1 MRYVALYITTYL
13 TYIIYAFDYYLKYRL
28 QKISLYQKKAIK
40 CAAKQTI
47 LIQFPLYTSSLQHTY
62 LAPLCGVLT
71 DYYQNEIAIISK
83 NDRFMSVCF
92 KKKDH

>member
-40 CAAKQTI
+40 CAAKQTT
-47 LIQFPLYTSSLQHTY
+47 LIQFPLYTPSLQHTY
-62 LAPLCGVLT
+62 FAPLCGVLT
-71 DYYQNEIAIISK
+71 DYYQNEMAIISK
-83 NDRFMSVCF
+83 NDRSMSVCF

>member
-13 TYIIYAFDYYLKYRL
+13 TYIIYASDYYLKYRL

-47 LIQFPLYTSSLQHTY
+47 LIQFPLYTPSPQHTY
-62 LAPLCGVLT
+62 FAPLCGVLT

-83 NDRFMSVCF
+83 NDRSMSVYF

>member
-28 QKISLYQKKAIK
+28 QKISLYQKKTIK

-47 LIQFPLYTSSLQHTY
+47 LIHFPLYTPSLQHTY
-62 LAPLCGVLT
+62 FAPLCGVLT

-83 NDRFMSVCF
+83 NDRSMSVCF